1 MRTCCDPCVDPAAL
15 TLRDGTR
22 VLHLTNF
29 PRGGTWGPI
38 EFAFYDP
45 LDADDPESLPDETS
59 PIDLTGSLWTLNV
72 YDGTVDPDTGELV
85 LWGTFDSWDTSDHVD
100 GVVRATLTDLEL
112 TATATVGA
120 NCAPTYLWELI
131 QTRDGQTAY
140 PYIGTIQVTD
150 VSSLLDLLGG

>member
-1 MRTCCDPCVDPAAL
+1 MRSCCDPCVDPDAL

-45 LDADDPESLPDETS
+45 LDPDDPDSLPDLDS
-59 PIDLTGSLWTLNV
+59 PIDLTGSTWTLNI
-72 YDGTVDPDTGELV
+72 YDGTRDPDTGELV
-85 LWGTFDSWDTSDHVD
+85 LWGSFDDWDTTDEAT
-100 GVVRATLTDLEL
+100 GIVRGTLTDVEL
-112 TATATVGA
+112 TATATVGD
-120 NCAPTYLWELI
+120 NCAPTYVFELI
-131 QTRDGQTAY
+131 QERDSLTAY

-150 VSSLLDLLGG
+150 VSTLLDLLGG

>member
-38 EFAFYDP
+38 EFGFYNPLDP
-45 LDADDPESLPDETS
+45 LDDESAPDLDS
-59 PIDLTGSLWTLNV
+59 PIDLTGSTWTLNV
-72 YDGTVDPDTGELV
+72 YEPDGEGGTAP
-85 LWGTFDSWDTSDHVD
+85 WGSFDSWDLDDEAT
-100 GVVRATLTDLEL
+100 GVVRATLTDTEL
-112 TATATVGA
+112 TATAVVGDA
-120 NCAPTYLWELI
+120 CAPTYLWELI
-131 QTRDGQTAY
+131 QTRGDQTAV